1 MRDMQDDDTK
11 APAPP
16 PAAAAAARR
25 AAGGAAPDASALRDR
40 FTKLAQ
46 PDTAEAAGVAA
57 AAAAGD
63 EVTRIRALIDEMRP
77 TFRRDGGDIE
87 LVRVEGARVI
97 VHLSGACA
105 GCMLAGQTLYG
116 VQKRI
121 TDSLGRP
128 FRVLPDIRH

>member
-40 FTKLAQ
+40 FAKLAQ
-46 PDTAEAAGVAA
+46 PDTPEAAMD
-57 AAAAGD
+57 AAGD

-121 TDSLGRP
+121 TDVLGRP
-128 FRVLPDIRH
+128 FRVIPDIRH

>member
-1 MRDMQDDDTK
+1 
-11 APAPP
+11 
-16 PAAAAAARR
+16 R
-25 AAGGAAPDASALRDR
+25 AAGGAAPDATALRER
-40 FTKLAQ
+40 FAKIAQ
-46 PDTAEAAGVAA
+46 VDTPEAAGDAA
-57 AAAAGD
+57 AA

-87 LVRVEGARVI
+87 LVRVEGAKVI

-121 TDSLGRP
+121 TDVLGRP
-128 FRVLPDIRH
+128 FRVIPDIRH

>member
-1 MRDMQDDDTK
+1 MRDMSDDERN

-25 AAGGAAPDASALRDR
+25 AAGQAAPDATALRDR
-40 FTKLAQ
+40 FPKVAQ
-46 PDTAEAAGVAA
+46 TAAFEAAADPAA
-57 AAAAGD
+57 E

-77 TFRRDGGDIE
+77 AFRRDGGDIE
-87 LVRVEGARVI
+87 LVRVEGAKVV

-105 GCMLAGQTLYG
+105 GCMLAGQTLFG

-121 TDSLGRP
+121 TDLLGRP

>member
-1 MRDMQDDDTK
+1 MRDMQDDPK
-11 APAPP
+11 SPAPP

-40 FTKLAQ
+40 FTKVAQ
-46 PDTAEAAGVAA
+46 PDTAEAAMDAVD
-57 AAAAGD
+57 D

-121 TDSLGRP
+121 TDALGRP

>member
-11 APAPP
+11 SPAPP

-25 AAGGAAPDASALRDR
+25 AAGQAAPDASALRDR
-40 FTKLAQ
+40 FAKLAQ
-46 PDTAEAAGVAA
+46 ADTPEAATDAA
-57 AAAAGD
+57 AAAADD

-87 LVRVEGARVI
+87 LVRVEGAKVI

-121 TDSLGRP
+121 TDILGRP
-128 FRVLPDIRH
+128 FRVIPDIRH

>member
-1 MRDMQDDDTK
+1 MRDMQDDPK
-11 APAPP
+11 SPAPP
-16 PAAAAAARR
+16 PAAAAAAARR
-25 AAGGAAPDASALRDR
+25 AAGGTSPDASALRDR
-40 FTKLAQ
+40 FTKVAQ
-46 PDTAEAAGVAA
+46 PDTAEAAMDAV
-57 AAAAGD
+57 D
-63 EVTRIRALIDEMRP
+63 DDVTRIRALIDEMRP

-121 TDSLGRP
+121 TDALGRP

>member
-11 APAPP
+11 SPAPP

-25 AAGGAAPDASALRDR
+25 AAGQAAPDATALRER
-40 FTKLAQ
+40 FTKVAQ
-46 PDTAEAAGVAA
+46 VETPEAAADPAA
-57 AAAAGD
+57 D
-63 EVTRIRALIDEMRP
+63 EMTRIRALIDEMRP

-87 LVRVEGARVI
+87 LVRVEGNKVV

-105 GCMLAGQTLYG
+105 GCMLAGQTLFG

-121 TDSLGRP
+121 TDVLGRP
-128 FRVLPDIRH
+128 FRVIPDIRH

>member
-11 APAPP
+11 LPAPP
-16 PAAAAAARR
+16 PAAVAAARR
-25 AAGGAAPDASALRDR
+25 AAGGAAPDAGALRAR
-40 FTKLAQ
+40 FAKVAAVE
-46 PDTAEAAGVAA
+46 PSEAAVDAA
-57 AAAAGD
+57 AD

-87 LVRVEGARVI
+87 LVRVEGAKVI

-121 TDSLGRP
+121 TDVLGRP
-128 FRVLPDIRH
+128 FRVIPDIRH

>member
-1 MRDMQDDDTK
+1 MRDMQDDDAK
-11 APAPP
+11 RPAPP

-25 AAGGAAPDASALRDR
+25 AAGAAAPDATALRER
-40 FTKLAQ
+40 FAK
-46 PDTAEAAGVAA
+46 VAA
-57 AAAAGD
+57 AETPEAAHDAADD

-87 LVRVEGARVI
+87 LVRVEGAKVI

-121 TDSLGRP
+121 TDVLGRP
-128 FRVLPDIRH
+128 FRVIPDIRH

>member
-40 FTKLAQ
+40 FAKLAQ
-46 PDTAEAAGVAA
+46 LDTPEAAMDAA
-57 AAAAGD
+57 DD

>member
-11 APAPP
+11 SPAPP

-25 AAGGAAPDASALRDR
+25 AAGAAAPDATALRER
-40 FTKLAQ
+40 FTK
-46 PDTAEAAGVAA
+46 VAA
-57 AAAAGD
+57 AETPEAARDAAAD
-63 EVTRIRALIDEMRP
+63 EMTRIRALIDEMRP

-87 LVRVEGARVI
+87 LVRVEGAKVI
-97 VHLSGACA
+97 VHLPGACA

-121 TDSLGRP
+121 TDVLGRP
-128 FRVLPDIRH
+128 FRVIPDIRH

>member
-11 APAPP
+11 SPAPP
-16 PAAAAAARR
+16 PAAVAAARR
-25 AAGGAAPDASALRDR
+25 AAGQAAPDASALRDR
-40 FTKLAQ
+40 FAKLAAVD
-46 PDTAEAAGVAA
+46 PSEAAADAA
-57 AAAAGD
+57 AD

-87 LVRVEGARVI
+87 LVRVEGAKVI

-121 TDSLGRP
+121 TDVLGRP
-128 FRVLPDIRH
+128 FRVIPDIRH

>member
-25 AAGGAAPDASALRDR
+25 AAGGTSPDASALRDR
-40 FTKLAQ
+40 FTKVAQ
-46 PDTAEAAGVAA
+46 PDTAEAAMDAV
-57 AAAAGD
+57 D
-63 EVTRIRALIDEMRP
+63 DDVTRIRALIDEMRP

-121 TDSLGRP
+121 TDALGRP

>member
-11 APAPP
+11 SPAPP

-25 AAGGAAPDASALRDR
+25 AAGQAAPDASALRER
-40 FTKLAQ
+40 FAKVAQ
-46 PDTAEAAGVAA
+46 VAPPEAAVDAA
-57 AAAAGD
+57 DD

-87 LVRVEGARVI
+87 LVRVEGTKVI

-121 TDSLGRP
+121 TDVLGRP
-128 FRVLPDIRH
+128 FRVIPDIRH

>member
-11 APAPP
+11 SPAPP

-40 FTKLAQ
+40 FAKVAQ
-46 PDTAEAAGVAA
+46 PDTAEAAGD
-57 AAAAGD
+57 AAAGD

-87 LVRVEGARVI
+87 LVRVEGAKVI

-121 TDSLGRP
+121 TDVLGRP
-128 FRVLPDIRH
+128 FRVIPDIRH

>member
-11 APAPP
+11 SPAPP

-25 AAGGAAPDASALRDR
+25 AAGAAAPDATALRDR
-40 FTKLAQ
+40 FAK
-46 PDTAEAAGVAA
+46 VAA
-57 AAAAGD
+57 AETPEAATDAAAD

-87 LVRVEGARVI
+87 LVRVEGAKVI

-121 TDSLGRP
+121 TDVLGRP
-128 FRVLPDIRH
+128 FRVIPDIRH

>member
-1 MRDMQDDDTK
+1 MRDMQDDDTETPRK
-11 APAPP
+11 VAPP

-25 AAGGAAPDASALRDR
+25 ASGESAPDATALRER
-40 FTKLAQ
+40 FNKFAQ
-46 PDTAEAAGVAA
+46 TPAADPVAEIAE
-57 AAAAGD
+57 D
-63 EVTRIRALIDEMRP
+63 EVARIRALIDEMRP

-87 LVRVEGARVI
+87 LVRVEGTRVI

-121 TDSLGRP
+121 TDVLGRP
-128 FRVLPDIRH
+128 FRVIPDIRH

>member
-1 MRDMQDDDTK
+1 MRDMQDDPK
-11 APAPP
+11 SPAPP

-25 AAGGAAPDASALRDR
+25 AAGGTSPDASALRDR
-40 FTKLAQ
+40 FTKVAQ
-46 PDTAEAAGVAA
+46 LDTPEAAMDAVDD
-57 AAAAGD
+57 D
-63 EVTRIRALIDEMRP
+63 ETRIRALIDEMRP

-121 TDSLGRP
+121 TDALGRP

>member
-11 APAPP
+11 SPAPP
-16 PAAAAAARR
+16 PAAVAAARR
-25 AAGGAAPDASALRDR
+25 AAGGAAPDAGALRAR
-40 FTKLAQ
+40 FAKVAVVET
-46 PDTAEAAGVAA
+46 PAA
-57 AAAAGD
+57 AVDAAED

-87 LVRVEGARVI
+87 LVRVEGAKVI

-121 TDSLGRP
+121 TDVLGRP
-128 FRVLPDIRH
+128 FRVIPDIRH